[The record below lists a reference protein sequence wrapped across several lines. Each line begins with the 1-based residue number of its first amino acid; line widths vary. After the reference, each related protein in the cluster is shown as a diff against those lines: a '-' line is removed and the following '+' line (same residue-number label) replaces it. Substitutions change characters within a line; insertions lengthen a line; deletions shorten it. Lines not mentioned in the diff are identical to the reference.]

1 MTRQEHRREARS
13 RRQPP
18 VRLEFSLAEALAL
31 QTVALRDDDIVYNS
45 TLHVHGVCRP
55 SELLAVAEEL
65 GEGVR
70 FRVALLPTARPHLG
84 QVIALYPVG
93 RKPLRHNGVDVPFVS
108 IFRRAQFDGIYAR
121 LVATNQKPQRLFP
134 VNHDGDLGFVGEAG
148 AGYTADTLDET
159 LSLGRDP
166 GPGRGALNTNRSQTQ
181 HRQSRRDGVP
191 IDRRNVVRLLDGDGL
206 PAGPSP
212 TQVLVDA
219 VAMAAGLL
227 DWSKDIVCYTPAIGY
242 PGVFPV
248 HELMQASLAVSDSH
262 RASTYATAAH
272 YMVGQGV
279 DRGVYIFLAP
289 GVCGPAMQ
297 AHEMEAVQ
305 SLIAGRNLPIAV
317 LYRRADFDPLHHAM
331 ADKPQRVWPAEE
343 DGGLWYFG
351 RAGGERLVGATLA
364 ETLAATMDGTPAASA
379 ERTEWTA

>member
-159 LSLGRDP
+159 LSLGLYRCRYAGLKLP
-166 GPGRGALNTNRSQTQ
+166 IHFRYALSSGPLHLQALFQRLSVRASGARWWARQEGQIRGAIPVRGRRGLATTAARNWLPRRFGAVIVIALRTVPPGRLATAPIFLGCGGLARGPGRVARKGVVFPAPH
-181 HRQSRRDGVP
+181 HRLVLPTVP
-191 IDRRNVVRLLDGDGL
+191 IL
-206 PAGPSP
+206 SP
-212 TQVLVDA
+212 
-219 VAMAAGLL
+219 
-227 DWSKDIVCYTPAIGY
+227 P
-242 PGVFPV
+242 
-248 HELMQASLAVSDSH
+248 
-262 RASTYATAAH
+262 
-272 YMVGQGV
+272 
-279 DRGVYIFLAP
+279 
-289 GVCGPAMQ
+289 
-297 AHEMEAVQ
+297 
-305 SLIAGRNLPIAV
+305 
-317 LYRRADFDPLHHAM
+317 
-331 ADKPQRVWPAEE
+331 
-343 DGGLWYFG
+343 
-351 RAGGERLVGATLA
+351 
-364 ETLAATMDGTPAASA
+364 
-379 ERTEWTA
+379 